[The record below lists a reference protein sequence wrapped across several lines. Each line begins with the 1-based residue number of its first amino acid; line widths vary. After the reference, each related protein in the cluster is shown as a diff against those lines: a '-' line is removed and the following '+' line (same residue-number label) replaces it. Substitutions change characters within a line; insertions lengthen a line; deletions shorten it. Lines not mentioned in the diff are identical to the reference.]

1 MRCVRGAAAALLCL
15 VGTSA
20 IGAELRVAYVNM
32 TKVLEDAPQATEA
45 SAKLEQAFSPRE
57 REIVTLQREVRELE
71 ERLLREGQGMTD
83 VARGGLE
90 LDLRSRKRELK
101 RQQDEFREDLNLRK
115 SQELAAIQRL
125 VIDAIQGLAKREG
138 YDLVLSE
145 GVIFASGRVD
155 VTDRVLER
163 LRQAAERRGGS

>member
-1 MRCVRGAAAALLCL
+1 MRRVHGAAAALLCML
-15 VGTSA
+15 GTGA

-32 TKVLEDAPQATEA
+32 AKVLEDAPQATEA
-45 SAKLEQAFSPRE
+45 SAKLEQSFSPRE
-57 REIVTLQREVRELE
+57 REIVALQREVRELE
-71 ERLLREGQGMTD
+71 ERLLRDGQGMTD
-83 VARGGLE
+83 VTRGGLE

-115 SQELAAIQRL
+115 GQELAAIQRL

-138 YDLVLSE
+138 YDVVLSE
-145 GVIFASGRVD
+145 GVVFASSRVD

-163 LRQAAERRGGS
+163 LRQAAERRGGN

>member
-57 REIVTLQREVRELE
+57 REIVALQREVRELE
-71 ERLLREGQGMTD
+71 ERLLRDGQGMTD
-83 VARGGLE
+83 VTRGGLE

-115 SQELAAIQRL
+115 GQELAAIQRL

-145 GVIFASGRVD
+145 GVVFASSRVD

-163 LRQAAERRGGS
+163 LRQAAERRGGN